1 MRAAGAGTWRRPKR
15 DIGEYG
21 IPADE
26 GGIGLNAWTATALG
40 ELTSAEREVADLL
53 PIEADPADAEAILEQ
68 VPYWFHTFALNRAEG
83 IYAPGTARDHR
94 YRIPAIPESFEGL
107 SVLDIG
113 TFDGFYAFLAEA
125 RGADRVVAV
134 DNEQYIEWVRARWGV
149 DLEGGEGFRAIHALL
164 DSGVE
169 YRKLDALDLDRLAE
183 RFDFIFC
190 CGILHRVEAP
200 ARLLRLLCRS
210 LALDGRALIETHG
223 VFADPSD
230 GDPVHRY
237 RRGAVYPHDEYVY
250 WGFAP
255 AGIEMLGRES
265 GLRRFE
271 LVDSPVIDGHPR
283 IIGWLRR

>member
-1 MRAAGAGTWRRPKR
+1 
-15 DIGEYG
+15 
-21 IPADE
+21 
-26 GGIGLNAWTATALG
+26 LNAWTATALA
-40 ELTSAEREVADLL
+40 ELTPAEREVADLL
-53 PIEADPADAEAILEQ
+53 PIEADPSKAEAVIDR

-94 YRIPAIPESFEGL
+94 YRIPAIPETFEGH

-125 RGADRVVAV
+125 RGAERVVAV

-149 DLEGGEGFRAIHALL
+149 ELAGGEGFRAIRELL
-164 DSGVE
+164 HSRVE
-169 YRKLDALDLDRLAE
+169 YRNLDALELDRLE
-183 RFDFIFC
+183 RFDFVFC

-200 ARLLRLLCRS
+200 GLLLRLLSRH
-210 LALDGRALIETHG
+210 LTEGGRVLIETHG

-237 RRGAVYPHDEYVY
+237 GPGEVYPDDEYVY
-250 WGFAP
+250 WGFTP
-255 AGIEMLGRES
+255 GGIEMLARES
-265 GLRRFE
+265 GFRRFE
-271 LVDSPVIDGHPR
+271 LLAAPLIDGHPR